1 VGAFGVNVN
10 AVAPTFLETPFTEA
24 MFKNEAFHKYCLD
37 SIPLG
42 RIGNPSDVTGAVIY
56 LASSASDLVTG
67 HVLLVDGGWTI
78 H

>member
-1 VGAFGVNVN
+1 
-10 AVAPTFLETPFTEA
+10 
-24 MFKNEAFHKYCLD
+24 MFKNADFHRYVLN

-42 RIGNPSDVTGAVIY
+42 RIGRPEDVTGAVVY

-78 H
+78 Q